1 MIALSP
7 DRLSW
12 QKTTCSWS
20 ARPVP
25 PGFVHPG
32 QTGQA
37 EPFSLGGIPNT
48 LVTVATLLISSRL
61 LTEPG
66 SEPSVLPDLRGLRLA
81 VARGSPRAGPG
92 LEQAGPREADAFR
105 TGW

>member
-1 MIALSP
+1 MLMIALSP

-25 PGFVHPG
+25 PGVCAPG
-32 QTGQA
+32 SDRSV

-48 LVTVATLLISSRL
+48 LVTVATLLVSSRL

-66 SEPSVLPDLRGLRLA
+66 SEPSVLP
-81 VARGSPRAGPG
+81 ARAPRAAAWWSPRHLTPGPRAGPDLREPAG
-92 LEQAGPREADAFR
+92 L
-105 TGW
+105 